1 MRYRCI
7 SADSHLEIRPDRYAK
22 RVPARY
28 RDRTPKVIT
37 LEDGTL
43 AVLQEGQPLERLI
56 SNISCG
62 LPYEERRPF
71 DPLPGES
78 YETSPGTG
86 SPAQRLL
93 EQDRDGV
100 DAEVLFPG
108 NVGPGF
114 WRGIRNDDA
123 YNAVVRAYNDW
134 LAEEY
139 CAHAP
144 HRLIGVGVIPITNVD
159 DAVNELHHCADL
171 GLKAVAID
179 SFPAGNR
186 YPTAG
191 DDRFWAAVVDLGI
204 ALTIHVEFGFPRRG
218 RGAPT
223 ATGPSFKYPRQPDPE
238 HHVPDIV
245 ERFNKYGF
253 RGSKQVVQMI
263 WGGVFDRFPKLNI
276 YVAEVQIG
284 WVPNWM
290 DQMDNE
296 YGRQQYWAER
306 VLGLPRLRRLPSE
319 YARENC
325 YWGFNRNPVGVRIAR
340 QEMGV
345 DKVMWASDFPHL
357 ESDWPNSQRVIAEN
371 FAGMPEDEKWQMIV
385 GNAVKYFRLGDQHA
399 DKTAEVPQTVQASR

>member
-1 MRYRCI
+1 MKYRCI
-7 SADSHLEIRPDRYAK
+7 SADSHLEIRPDRYTK
-22 RVPARY
+22 RVPEKF
-28 RDRTPKVIT
+28 RDRAPKVIT

-62 LPYEERRPF
+62 VPYEERRPF
-71 DPLPGES
+71 DPLPGNH
-78 YETSPGTG
+78 YENSPGTG
-86 SPAQRLL
+86 SPEQRLR
-93 EQDRDGV
+93 EQDKDGV

-123 YNAVVRAYNDW
+123 YKAVLRAYNDW

-139 CAHAP
+139 CSFAP
-144 HRLIGVGVIPITNVD
+144 HRLIGVGVIPITNLN
-159 DAVNELHHCADL
+159 DAVAELEHCAKI
-171 GLKAVAID
+171 GLRAVAID
-179 SFPAGNR
+179 NFPAGNR
-186 YPTAG
+186 YPTPG
-191 DDRFWAAVVDLGI
+191 DDGFWAAVVDLNI

-218 RGAPT
+218 RGQPSVA
-223 ATGPSFKYPRQPDPE
+223 AGPSFKYPRATDPE
-238 HHVPDIV
+238 HHVPDVV

-263 WGGVFDRFPKLNI
+263 WAGAFDRFPELGI

-306 VLGLPRLRRLPSE
+306 VLGLPRLKRMPSDI
-319 YARENC
+319 AREHC
-325 YWGFNRNPVGVRIAR
+325 HWGFNRNPAGVRIAS

-357 ESDWPNSQRVIAEN
+357 ESDWPNSRKVIAEN
-371 FAGMPEDEKWQMIV
+371 FAKSTEDEVWKMTV
-385 GNAVKYFRLGDQHA
+385 GNAVKYFHLDDQ
-399 DKTAEVPQTVQASR
+399 

>member
-1 MRYRCI
+1 MNYGCI
-7 SADSHLEIRPDRYAK
+7 SADSHLEIRPDRYTK
-22 RVPARY
+22 RVPAKY
-28 RDRTPKVIT
+28 RDRAPKIIV

-71 DPLPGES
+71 DPAPGEN
-78 YETSPGTG
+78 YENSPGTG
-86 SPAQRLL
+86 SPQQRLQ
-93 EQDRDGV
+93 EQDKDGV

-123 YNAVVRAYNDW
+123 YKSVIRAYNDW

-139 CAHAP
+139 CAQAP
-144 HRLIGVGVIPITNVD
+144 ERLIGVGVIPITNIA
-159 DAVNELHHCADL
+159 DAVDEVKHCAAL
-171 GLKAVAID
+171 RLKAVAID

-186 YPTAG
+186 YPTTD
-191 DDRFWAAVVDLGI
+191 DDRFWAAVIDLDL
-204 ALTIHVEFGFPRRG
+204 ALTIHVEFGFPRRS
-218 RGAPT
+218 RGA
-223 ATGPSFKYPRQPDPE
+223 AAVTGPSFKYPRQPDPE
-238 HHVPDIV
+238 HHVPDVI

-263 WGGVFDRFPKLNI
+263 WAGIFDRFPKLNI

-284 WVPNWM
+284 WVPNWL

-296 YGRQQYWAER
+296 YGRQQFWAER
-306 VLGLPRLRRLPSE
+306 VLGLPRLRRMPSE

-325 YWGFNRNPVGVRIAR
+325 YWGFNRNPTGVRIAR
-340 QEMGV
+340 REM
-345 DKVMWASDFPHL
+345 DIAKVMWASDFPHL
-357 ESDWPNSQRVIAEN
+357 ESDWPNSQRVIQEN
-371 FAGMPEDEKWQMIV
+371 FSGVPEDDKRKMIV
-385 GNAVKYFRLGDQHA
+385 GNAVEYFNLDNRPTKKADAVAGPLHA
-399 DKTAEVPQTVQASR
+399 SH

>member
-1 MRYRCI
+1 MKYQCI
-7 SADSHLEIRPDRYAK
+7 SADSHLEIRPDRYTK
-22 RVPARY
+22 RVPAKY
-28 RDRTPKVIT
+28 RDRAPKVIT

-62 LPYEERRPF
+62 LAYEDRRPF
-71 DPLPGES
+71 DPLPGEN
-78 YETSPGTG
+78 YENSPGTG
-86 SPAQRLL
+86 SPEQRLR
-93 EQDRDGV
+93 EQDKDGV

-108 NVGPGF
+108 NIGPGF
-114 WRGIRNDDA
+114 WRGIGNDDA
-123 YNAVVRAYNDW
+123 YKAVIRAYNDW

-139 CAHAP
+139 CSYSP
-144 HRLIGVGVIPITNVD
+144 QRLIGVGVVPITNID
-159 DAVNELHHCADL
+159 DAVNELQHCADL

-179 SFPAGNR
+179 SFPTGQR
-186 YPTAG
+186 YPTTN
-191 DDRFWAAVVDLGI
+191 DDRFWAAVVDLEM

-218 RGAPT
+218 RGAP
-223 ATGPSFKYPRQPDPE
+223 AAAGPSFKYTRQPDPE
-238 HHVPDIV
+238 HHVPDVI

-263 WGGVFDRFPKLNI
+263 WGGVFERFPKINI

-325 YWGFNRNPVGVRIAR
+325 YWGFNRNPAGVRIAR

-345 DKVMWASDFPHL
+345 DRVMWASDFPHL
-357 ESDWPNSQRVIAEN
+357 ESDWPNSQRVIKEN
-371 FAGMPEDEKWQMIV
+371 FAGVPENETWKMIV
-385 GNAVKYFRLGDQHA
+385 GNAVDYFRLDHDQTS
-399 DKTAEVPQTVQASR
+399 KTAAGPRGMSASH

>member
-1 MRYRCI
+1 VKYNCI

-22 RVPARY
+22 RVAAKF
-28 RDRTPKVIT
+28 RDRAPKVIT

-78 YETSPGTG
+78 YETAPGTG
-86 SPAQRLL
+86 SPEQRLQ
-93 EQDRDGV
+93 EQEKDGV
-100 DAEVLFPG
+100 DAEVLFTG

-114 WRGIRNDDA
+114 WRGIQNDDA
-123 YNAVVRAYNDW
+123 YKAVVRAYNDW

-139 CAHAP
+139 CSFSP
-144 HRLIGVGVIPITNVD
+144 QRLIGVGVIPITDID
-159 DAVNELHHCADL
+159 DAVTELEHCQKI
-171 GLKAVAID
+171 GLNAVAID

-191 DDRFWAAVVDLGI
+191 DDRFWAAVVDLGM

-218 RGAPT
+218 RGPQA
-223 ATGPSFKYPRQPDPE
+223 AVAAPSFKYPKATDPE
-238 HHVPDIV
+238 HHVPDVI

-253 RGSKQVVQMI
+253 RGSKQIVQMI
-263 WGGVFDRFPKLNI
+263 WAGVFERFNKLNI

-306 VLGLPRLRRLPSE
+306 VLGLPRLKSMPSE
-319 YARENC
+319 YARENV

-340 QEMGV
+340 QELGV

-357 ESDWPNSQRVIAEN
+357 ESDWPNSRKVLKEN
-371 FAGMPEDEKWQMIV
+371 FAGVPEAEQWKMTV
-385 GNAVKYFRLGDQHA
+385 GNAVKYFRLSDL
-399 DKTAEVPQTVQASR
+399 

>member
-1 MRYRCI
+1 MR
-7 SADSHLEIRPDRYAK
+7 SAWRRSIAI
-22 RVPARY
+22 A
-28 RDRTPKVIT
+28 
-37 LEDGTL
+37 EDGTL

-71 DPLPGES
+71 DPLPGEN
-78 YETSPGTG
+78 YESSPGTG
-86 SPAQRLL
+86 SPEQRLR
-93 EQDRDGV
+93 EQDKDGV

-114 WRGIRNDDA
+114 WRGIGNDDA
-123 YNAVVRAYNDW
+123 YKAVVRAYNDW
-134 LAEEY
+134 LSEEY
-139 CAHAP
+139 CSCSP
-144 HRLIGVGVIPITNVD
+144 ERLIGVGVIPITNID
-159 DAVNELHHCADL
+159 DAVAELDHCTKI

-179 SFPAGNR
+179 NFPAGNR

-191 DDRFWAAVVDLGI
+191 DDRFWAAVVDLNM

-218 RGAPT
+218 RGQPVVA
-223 ATGPSFKYPRQPDPE
+223 GPSFKYARQTDPE
-238 HHVPDIV
+238 HHVPDVI

-263 WGGVFDRFPKLNI
+263 WGGAFERFPKLKI

-284 WVPNWM
+284 WLPNWM

-306 VLGLPRLRRLPSE
+306 VLGLPRLSCMPSE
-319 YARENC
+319 YAREHC

-357 ESDWPNSQRVIAEN
+357 ESDWPNSRKVIAEN
-371 FAGMPEDEKWQMIV
+371 FAGVSEEELWKMTV
-385 GNAVKYFRLGDQHA
+385 GNAVKYFHLA
-399 DKTAEVPQTVQASR
+399 DE

>member
-1 MRYRCI
+1 MKYKCI

-22 RVPARY
+22 RVPEKY
-28 RDRTPKVIT
+28 RDRAPKVIT

-62 LPYEERRPF
+62 LPYEKRRPF
-71 DPLPGES
+71 DPLPGEN

-86 SPAQRLL
+86 SPEQRLR
-93 EQDRDGV
+93 EQEKDGV

-114 WRGIRNDDA
+114 WRGIQNDDA
-123 YNAVVRAYNDW
+123 YEAVVRAYNDW

-139 CAHAP
+139 CAYAP
-144 HRLIGVGVIPITNVD
+144 ERLIGVGVIPITNLD
-159 DAVNELHHCADL
+159 DAVTELEHCQKI

-179 SFPAGNR
+179 SFPAGHR
-186 YPTAG
+186 YPMPA
-191 DDRFWAAVVDLGI
+191 DDRFWAAVVDLGM
-204 ALTIHVEFGFPRRG
+204 ALTIHVEFGFPRRSRG
-218 RGAPT
+218 PQAVAVGAP
-223 ATGPSFKYPRQPDPE
+223 AFKYPKATDPE
-238 HHVPDIV
+238 HHVPDVI

-263 WGGVFDRFPKLNI
+263 WAGVFERFPKLNI

-306 VLGLPRLRRLPSE
+306 VLGLSRLKRMPSE
-319 YARENC
+319 YARENV

-340 QEMGV
+340 RELDIG
-345 DKVMWASDFPHL
+345 KVMWASDFPHL
-357 ESDWPNSQRVIAEN
+357 ESDWPNSRRVLEEN
-371 FAGMPEDEKWQMIV
+371 FAGVPEDELWKMTV
-385 GNAVKYFRLGDQHA
+385 GNAVKYFRLSDQ
-399 DKTAEVPQTVQASR
+399 

>member
-1 MRYRCI
+1 M
-7 SADSHLEIRPDRYAK
+7 
-22 RVPARY
+22 
-28 RDRTPKVIT
+28 
-37 LEDGTL
+37 
-43 AVLQEGQPLERLI
+43 ERLI

-62 LPYEERRPF
+62 LPYKDRRPF
-71 DPLPGES
+71 DPLPGEN
-78 YETSPGTG
+78 YENSPGTG
-86 SPAQRLL
+86 SPEQRLR
-93 EQDRDGV
+93 EQDKDGV

-108 NVGPGF
+108 NIGPGF
-114 WRGIRNDDA
+114 WRGIGNDDA
-123 YNAVVRAYNDW
+123 YKAVIRAYNDW

-139 CAHAP
+139 CSYSP
-144 HRLIGVGVIPITNVD
+144 QRLIGVGVVPITNID
-159 DAVNELHHCADL
+159 DAVNELQHCADL

-179 SFPAGNR
+179 SFPTGQR
-186 YPTAG
+186 YPTTN
-191 DDRFWAAVVDLGI
+191 DDRFWAAVVDLEM

-218 RGAPT
+218 RGAP
-223 ATGPSFKYPRQPDPE
+223 AAAGPSFKYTRQPAPE
-238 HHVPDIV
+238 HHVPDVI

-263 WGGVFDRFPKLNI
+263 WGGVFERFPKINI

-325 YWGFNRNPVGVRIAR
+325 YWGFNRNPAGVRIAR

-345 DKVMWASDFPHL
+345 DRVMWASDFPHL
-357 ESDWPNSQRVIAEN
+357 ESDWPNSQRVIKEN
-371 FAGMPEDEKWQMIV
+371 FAGVPENETWKMIV
-385 GNAVKYFRLGDQHA
+385 GNAVDYFRLDHDQTS
-399 DKTAEVPQTVQASR
+399 KTAAGPRGMSASH